1 MSTID
6 QIINAVESYG
16 DRERNLGKAMAR
28 ADDKETLRW
37 DNDADKELTE
47 VRRLLDQ
54 HITEGA

>member
-1 MSTID
+1 MDTID
-6 QIINAVESYG
+6 QIIDAVESYG
-16 DRERNLGKAMAR
+16 DREWNLGKAMAR

-37 DNDADKELTE
+37 DNDADKEPTE